1 VGINID
7 VPPAGRRGSIEVD
20 LVEVLV
26 LLFLPDLSVAV
37 SVLVPDSVCVPVS
50 LAVPVEVFFPLL
62 ESVAVESAVLVSDAE
77 SVLLALESVFV
88 SSDAVVSAL
97 ATISP
102 CAMFSPSWGHGQAE
116 EIVPSRRRRLKSE
129 RKLRDR
135 MMDDAFRL

>member
-1 VGINID
+1 MGINID

-88 SSDAVVSAL
+88 SSDAVVSIKSACEQMSNNFCKL
-97 ATISP
+97 TSSGHN
-102 CAMFSPSWGHGQAE
+102 FSVCHVQPVLGPW
-116 EIVPSRRRRLKSE
+116 PSRGNCSQQEEK
-129 RKLRDR
+129 
-135 MMDDAFRL
+135 A